1 MATIKKIEGKT
12 GISYKITVTKGRDL
26 EGKQIRHYKTWTPDP
41 AMSTR
46 KMEKL
51 VKDIARDF
59 ERDIELGY
67 HADNRQTFS
76 QYAQYVISLKERA
89 GAKHNTIFSYRS
101 FMPRIDTAIGYLK
114 LNEIRPQHLNAFY
127 KNLSES
133 GIREGTERATSKVDL
148 AALLKER
155 GWSRSKLAEKA
166 TVSPTTVTTAC
177 RGQKIRYDKAE
188 QIARALEM
196 KPTDLFQVET
206 DTTPL
211 SPKTVLEYHRFIHTV
226 LDQAEREMLVPYNA
240 AAKATPPKLPKH
252 KADYFQP
259 EQIAEILDKLEEEPI
274 KWRTITHLLLVTGCR
289 RGEIAGSKWSK
300 VDWDAGT
307 IRIDSTLL
315 YTPDRGIYENG
326 TKTEDTRFIKLP
338 GETTALLKQ
347 YRQWHL
353 ELRLKNGDRWQDTD
367 YLFVQDDGRPIS
379 PDSIGSWLG
388 KFSKRHGLPHIHAH
402 AFRHTVASVLISNG
416 TDIVT
421 VSKRLGHART
431 STTTDIYS
439 HVIQEADAQASEC
452 ISDILLQRKK
462 A

>member
-1 MATIKKIEGKT
+1 MATIKKREGKT
-12 GISYKITVTKGRDL
+12 GVSYKITVTKGRDL
-26 EGKQIRHYKTWTPDP
+26 EGKQIRHYKTWTPDRP
-41 AMSTR
+41 MTAR
-46 KMEKL
+46 QMEKA

-67 HADNRQTFS
+67 QADNRQTFS

-101 FMPRIDTAIGYLK
+101 FMSRIDAAIGYLK
-114 LNEIRPQHLNAFY
+114 LSEIRPQHLNAFY
-127 KNLSES
+127 KTLGEA
-133 GIREGTERATSKVDL
+133 GVRDGAERATAKVDL
-148 AALLKER
+148 SALLKDR
-155 GWSRSKLAEKA
+155 GLSRSKLAELA
-166 TVSPTTVTTAC
+166 DISPTTVTTAC
-177 RGQKIRYDKAE
+177 RGKKIRHDKAE
-188 QIARALEM
+188 QIARVLEM
-196 KPTDLFQVET
+196 KPAELFHVEK
-206 DTTPL
+206 DNTPL
-211 SPKTVLEYHRFIHTV
+211 SPKTILEYHRFIHTV

-240 AAKATPPKLPKH
+240 AAKAVPPKLPQH

-259 EQIAEILDKLEEEPI
+259 EQITEILDCLETEPI

-289 RGEIAGSKWSK
+289 RGEIAGLKWSK
-300 VDWDAGT
+300 VDLITGT
-307 IRIDSTLL
+307 IRIDTTLL
-315 YTPDRGIYENG
+315 YTPDRGIYENS
-326 TKTEDTRFIKLP
+326 TKTGDTRFIRLP
-338 GETTALLKQ
+338 AETISLLKQ
-347 YRQWHL
+347 YRRWYS
-353 ELRLKNGDRWQDTD
+353 ELRLMNGNRWQDTG

-388 KFSKRHGLPHIHAH
+388 KFSKRHNLPHIHAH

-452 ISDILLQRKK
+452 ISDVLLQRKK